1 MIIYIYIYI
10 YIYILNIY
18 TDKASVKNAKYFF
31 YKFAF
36 NTIFFQYIKW
46 LSNLSFKFQIILTF

>member
-1 MIIYIYIYI
+1 MLIYI